1 MRFHPADP
9 RAVECMSAF
18 GASPRTGIEVAIAA
32 VAALAAVAG
41 AGASYVSSQQQASAQ
56 RQNASNQ
63 RMSATLANENAEFNA
78 LQSEKK
84 AIEAREGAQ
93 YEEDRLR
100 ERNRFLIAEQR
111 AKFGASGVLFE
122 GSPLEVLG
130 FQAGQNE
137 LDALAVRRTG
147 QNAAADALSEAAS
160 SRYRGRAG
168 LITGNAGAA
177 LESSKAAN
185 TQQAGYGSA
194 ATSLLSGAS
203 SWYNNYGAAL
213 FKPTPQP
220 A

>member
-9 RAVECMSAF
+9 RACECLDWFA
-18 GASPRTGIEVAIAA
+18 AAPREPVTIVAGVVAA
-32 VAALAAVAG
+32 VAAIAG
-41 AGASYVSSQQQASAQ
+41 AGAQYVSSQQQASAG

-63 RMSATLANENAEFNA
+63 RLSATLNNENAEFNA
-78 LQSEKK
+78 LQSEKR
-84 AIEAREGAQ
+84 ALEAREGAQ
-93 YEEDRLR
+93 YEEDRTR
-100 ERNRFLIAEQR
+100 ERQRFLLADQR
-111 AKFGASGVLFE
+111 AKFGSSGLLLE

-137 LDALAVRRTG
+137 LDALAIRRTG

-177 LESSKAAN
+177 LESLKADN
-185 TQQAGYGSA
+185 TAQAGYGSA

-203 SWYNNYGAAL
+203 SWYNNYGSAA
-213 FKPTPQP
+213 FK
-220 A
+220 